1 MRCLLMCAIL
11 AGASAAWADNLPPV
25 PKTISVPV
33 AAVIAPK
40 AESAPEPAKTETA
53 KPNAEITFVLTEK
66 KTPLPHACAR
76 VAAMPDACAPAAQM
90 PAVHSPV
97 APMPPVPTEAEK
109 FSCALT
115 AATEDLKSQAKTCG
129 HVVKFVANEFL
140 RKPIYDVQKAL
151 LDLEGR
157 RLCRQDRCL
166 AAEAERLAERASE
179 LSEKARQTCP
189 CDLHAKLRLL
199 KEESEYAKKAN
210 KLAVKRAA
218 LECKEADHQ
227 QQTER
232 LKAKH
237 AQLFHD
243 CD

>member
-1 MRCLLMCAIL
+1 M
-11 AGASAAWADNLPPV
+11 PPV
-25 PKTISVPV
+25 PK
-33 AAVIAPK
+33 
-40 AESAPEPAKTETA
+40 
-53 KPNAEITFVLTEK
+53 
-66 KTPLPHACAR
+66 
-76 VAAMPDACAPAAQM
+76 
-90 PAVHSPV
+90 
-97 APMPPVPTEAEK
+97 TEAEK
-109 FSCALT
+109 FSCAVT
-115 AATEDLKSQAKTCG
+115 AAKEDLKSQAKTCG

-151 LDLEGR
+151 HELEGR

-166 AAEAERLAERASE
+166 TAETERLAQRASE
-179 LSEKARQTCP
+179 LAEKAKQTCP

-227 QQTER
+227 QQTEK

>member
-1 MRCLLMCAIL
+1 M
-11 AGASAAWADNLPPV
+11 
-25 PKTISVPV
+25 
-33 AAVIAPK
+33 
-40 AESAPEPAKTETA
+40 
-53 KPNAEITFVLTEK
+53 
-66 KTPLPHACAR
+66 PH
-76 VAAMPDACAPAAQM
+76 ACAPAAQM
-90 PAVHSPV
+90 PAVHSPI
-97 APMPPVPTEAEK
+97 APMPPVPTETEK
-109 FSCALT
+109 FGCALT
-115 AATEDLKSQAKTCG
+115 AAKEDLKSQAKTCG

-151 LDLEGR
+151 HELEGQ

-166 AAEAERLAERASE
+166 AAETERLTERASE
-179 LSEKARQTCP
+179 LAEKAKQTCP

-199 KEESEYAKKAN
+199 KEESGYAKKAN

-227 QQTER
+227 QQTEK

-237 AQLFHD
+237 AKLFHD

>member
-1 MRCLLMCAIL
+1 MRCFLMCVIL
-11 AGASAAWADNLPPV
+11 AGASTAWADSLPPI
-25 PKTISVPV
+25 PKVVSVPIS
-33 AAVIAPK
+33 AVIAPK
-40 AESAPEPAKTETA
+40 AESAPMPAKADE
-53 KPNAEITFVLTEK
+53 PRAEARFILTEK
-66 KTPLPHACAR
+66 EAPLPHPCAR
-76 VAAMPDACAPAAQM
+76 IAMPHACAPAAQM

-109 FSCALT
+109 FGCAVT
-115 AATEDLKSQAKTCG
+115 AAKEDLRSQAKTCG

-140 RKPIYDVQKAL
+140 RKPIYDVQKAIHE
-151 LDLEGR
+151 LEGR

-179 LSEKARQTCP
+179 VAEKAKQTCP

-199 KEESEYAKKAN
+199 KEESGYAKKAN

-227 QQTER
+227 QQTEK